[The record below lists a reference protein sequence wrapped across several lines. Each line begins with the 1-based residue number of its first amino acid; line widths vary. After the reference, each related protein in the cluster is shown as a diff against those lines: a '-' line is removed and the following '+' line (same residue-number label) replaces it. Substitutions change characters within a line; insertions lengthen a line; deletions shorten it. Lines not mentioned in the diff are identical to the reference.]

1 MTKLLSTFAL
11 AGIVGL
17 ACIGVRAQE
26 SSRGI
31 EERPRKLAA
40 EKQRREQAPEKK
52 STNADNPLQGL
63 TKVGVIVDSTPL
75 DKIGLSEERLRSEVG
90 SRLRSAGIT
99 VVGNKD
105 SDTNGQIP
113 VLKISVFFS
122 LFGPRAYSSV
132 ILFEFKEKVTPNR
145 RPSLNIE
152 ATTWLRWVYDNY
164 DDFPTERIPEELLK
178 SLSGGLELFLLDMR
192 STN

>member
-1 MTKLLSTFAL
+1 VTKQLSKIAL
-11 AGIVGL
+11 AAVAAL
-17 ACIGVRAQE
+17 ACFGIRAQE
-26 SSRGI
+26 TSRDI
-31 EERPRKLAA
+31 EKRTRKLVV
-40 EKQRREQAPEKK
+40 EKQQRKRGLEKK
-52 STNADNPLQGL
+52 SADSDNPLQGL

-75 DKIGLSEERLRSEVG
+75 DKIGLSEEKLRSEAE
-90 SRLRSAGIT
+90 SRLRSAGMT
-99 VVGNKD
+99 VAGNKD

-122 LFGPRAYSSV
+122 LCGPRCYSSV
-132 ILFEFKEKVTPNR
+132 LLFEFKEKVTPNR

>member
-1 MTKLLSTFAL
+1 MTKQFGRIAL
-11 AGIVGL
+11 AAIVGL
-17 ACIGVRAQE
+17 ACFGVRAQE
-26 SSRGI
+26 SSRDI
-31 EERPRKLAA
+31 EKGPRKLIA
-40 EKQRREQAPEKK
+40 EKQQRKRGLEKK
-52 STNADNPLQGL
+52 SADSDNPLQGL

-75 DKIGLSEERLRSEVG
+75 YKIGLSEEKLRSEVV
-90 SRLRSAGIT
+90 SRLHSAGIT

-105 SDTNGQIP
+105 PDTNGQIP

-145 RPSLNIE
+145 HPSSNIE
-152 ATTWLRWVYDNY
+152 ATTWLRWSYGNY

-178 SLSGGLELFLLDMR
+178 SLRGGLELFLGDMR

>member
-1 MTKLLSTFAL
+1 MTKRLSKIAL
-11 AGIVGL
+11 AAIVAL
-17 ACIGVRAQE
+17 ACFGIRAQE
-26 SSRGI
+26 SSR
-31 EERPRKLAA
+31 
-40 EKQRREQAPEKK
+40 QAPEKK

-63 TKVGVIVDSTPL
+63 TNVGVIVDSTPL
-75 DKIGLSEERLRSEVG
+75 DKIGLSEERLRSEVV

-105 SDTNGQIP
+105 SDTNGQPP

-122 LFGPRAYSSV
+122 LCGPRCYSSV
-132 ILFEFKEKVTPNR
+132 VLFEFKEKVTPNR
-145 RPSLNIE
+145 RPSMNIE

-164 DDFPTERIPEELLK
+164 DDFPMERIPEELLK
-178 SLSGGLELFLLDMR
+178 SLRGGLELFLGDMR